1 MILFSIILNS
11 FVHVIMYSYYFAA
24 LFGPAI
30 QKKLQKIKK
39 NITVIQMVKPKKFY
53 KDYQILKAFHLQV
66 QFCFILSQCV
76 LGLAQNCDVPKVLV
90 AIYAPNVALI
100 FYMFYD
106 FFRTAYTKK
115 SDKLKET

>member
-1 MILFSIILNS
+1 MHFT
-11 FVHVIMYSYYFAA
+11 F
-24 LFGPAI
+24 
-30 QKKLQKIKK
+30 
-39 NITVIQMVKPKKFY
+39 
-53 KDYQILKAFHLQV
+53 QI

-106 FFRTAYTKK
+106 FFRTAYTQKT
-115 SDKLKET
+115 DKLKGK